1 MQIRYMISSKIIE
14 MRDVYLNN
22 KKYYSFYDAIDNKL
36 FNKIRKKNQLIIL
49 EQLWNNLK
57 IIIKSVY
64 NIIPSNNF
72 ALFLKEAE
80 FKCNHKNF

>member
-49 EQLWNNLK
+49 EQL
-57 IIIKSVY
+57 
-64 NIIPSNNF
+64 
-72 ALFLKEAE
+72 
-80 FKCNHKNF
+80 